1 MVRLFSEGGKSKS
14 HFDLFIVPSLA
25 GASHSLGVCSEFT
38 DQFVEV

>member
-1 MVRLFSEGGKSKS
+1 MRVFSEGGKGKS

-25 GASHSLGVCSEFT
+25 GARYSLGVCSEFT